1 MKHYAVKKPW
11 ETTVKF
17 GCHRTPNRFAAKK

>member
-1 MKHYAVKKPW
+1 MVAQKKVILLVTPPR

-17 GCHRTPNRFAAKK
+17 GCHRTPNR